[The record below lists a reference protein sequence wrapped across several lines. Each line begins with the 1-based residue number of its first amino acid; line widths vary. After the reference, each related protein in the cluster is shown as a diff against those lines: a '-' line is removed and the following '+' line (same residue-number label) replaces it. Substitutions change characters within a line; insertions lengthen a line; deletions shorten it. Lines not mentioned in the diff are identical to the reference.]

1 MRSLLVAATLT
12 AALSL
17 GAALP
22 LSADEAKL
30 PSVHE
35 IYQAEEA
42 GHYTQAQQMI
52 SEVLKAKPD
61 SAKAHFVQ
69 AELYARQGQ
78 NAQARDELATAE
90 KRDPKGEFATPRAV
104 QELKAQ
110 VNGERR
116 PVPTRIVR
124 E

>member
-1 MRSLLVAATLT
+1 MRRLLVAATLT
-12 AALSL
+12 ASLSFV
-17 GAALP
+17 ATLP
-22 LSADEAKL
+22 VTADEAKL

-61 SAKAHFVQ
+61 NAKAHFVQ

-78 NAQARDELATAE
+78 YAQARTELATAE
-90 KRDPKGEFATPRAV
+90 KLDPKGEFATPRAV
-104 QELKAQ
+104 QE
-110 VNGERR
+110 
-116 PVPTRIVR
+116 
-124 E
+124 